1 MRLLTKLSPRELHI
15 KANQIRKDL
24 VEVCVRNEAGHIA
37 PSLSCVDILTILYYN
52 IMNIYDY
59 PECPDRDRI
68 VFSKAHGCYG
78 LYSILADIGYLDRKD
93 WVDFYN
99 GSNLSG
105 CSERSLVHGIEAG
118 CGSLG
123 HGLPI
128 AVGIAFGAKLQK
140 REFMVYCL
148 VGDGELQEGSN
159 WEAIQFAVKHELT
172 NFVLIVDCNK
182 LQAMD
187 FLENI
192 MSKQDVVTDLSKKI
206 EAFGFNI
213 ETCNGHDHLELC
225 STFTRVIEK
234 GTASAKPKAILA
246 QTTKGFGLYCMENV
260 PKFHFRVPTLED
272 LEMGCRYGF

>member
-1 MRLLTKLSPRELHI
+1 MKLLDRLSLENLQTK
-15 KANQIRKDL
+15 ADQIRKD
-24 VEVCVRNEAGHIA
+24 VVDVCVRNEAGHIA
-37 PSLSCVDILTILYYN
+37 PSLSCIDILTVLYYN
-52 IMNIYDY
+52 IMNIYDSSQ
-59 PECPDRDRI
+59 CLDRDRL

-93 WVDFYN
+93 WIDFYR

-105 CSERSLVHGIEAG
+105 CSERKLVHGIEAG

-128 AVGIAFGAKLQK
+128 AVGIAFGAKLLK
-140 REFMVYCL
+140 EEYRVYCL

-159 WEAIQFAVKHELT
+159 WEAIQFAVKHELG
-172 NFVLIVDCNK
+172 NLVLIVDCNR

-192 MSKQDVVTDLSKKI
+192 MSKQDVVADLTNKL
-206 EAFGFNI
+206 EAFGLSV
-213 ETCNGHDHLELC
+213 EVCNGHDHLELC
-225 STFTRVIEK
+225 STFSRVIEK
-234 GTASAKPKAILA
+234 ETTSVKPKAILA
-246 QTTKGFGLYCMENV
+246 KTIKGYGLYCMENV
-260 PKFHFRVPTLED
+260 PKFHFRVPTREE

>member
-1 MRLLTKLSPRELHI
+1 MKLLDKLSLDDLKN
-15 KANQIRKDL
+15 KADSIRAD
-24 VEVCVRNEAGHIA
+24 VVDICVRNEAGHIA
-37 PSLSCVDILTILYYN
+37 PSLSCVDILSILYYTV
-52 IMNIYDY
+52 MNLYDN
-59 PECPDRDRI
+59 PECPQRDRL

-93 WVDFYN
+93 WIDFYQD
-99 GSNLSG
+99 SWLSG
-105 CSERSLVHGIEAG
+105 CVERSVGHGIEAG

-140 REFMVYCL
+140 RDFKVYCL

-172 NFVLIVDCNK
+172 NFVLIVDCNR

-192 MSKQDVVTDLSKKI
+192 LSKQDVLTDLSNKL
-206 EAFGFNI
+206 EAFGFGVK
-213 ETCNGHDHLELC
+213 TCDGHDHAELY
-225 STFTRVIEK
+225 SAFKRVRENV
-234 GTASAKPKAILA
+234 TSSAKPNVILA
-246 QTTKGFGLYCMENV
+246 QTIKGFGLYCMENV
-260 PKFHFRVPTLED
+260 PKFHFRVPTLKD
-272 LEMGCRYGF
+272 LEMGCRYGS

>member
-1 MRLLTKLSPRELHI
+1 MKLLDKLSLDDLKN
-15 KANQIRKDL
+15 KADSIRAD
-24 VEVCVRNEAGHIA
+24 VVDICVRNEAGHIA
-37 PSLSCVDILTILYYN
+37 PSLSCVDILSILYYTV
-52 IMNIYDY
+52 MNLYDN
-59 PECPDRDRI
+59 PECPQRDRL

-93 WVDFYN
+93 WTDFYQD
-99 GSNLSG
+99 GWLSG
-105 CSERSLVHGIEAG
+105 CVERSVGHGIEAG

-140 REFMVYCL
+140 RDFKVYCL

-192 MSKQDVVTDLSKKI
+192 LSKQDVLTDLSNKL
-206 EAFGFNI
+206 EAFGFGV
-213 ETCNGHDHLELC
+213 ETCNGHDHLELY
-225 STFTRVIEK
+225 SAFNRVRENV
-234 GTASAKPKAILA
+234 TSSAQPNVILA
-246 QTTKGFGLYCMENV
+246 QTIKGFGLYCMENV
-260 PKFHFRVPTLED
+260 PKFHFRVPTLKD
-272 LEMGCRYGF
+272 LEMGCRYGS